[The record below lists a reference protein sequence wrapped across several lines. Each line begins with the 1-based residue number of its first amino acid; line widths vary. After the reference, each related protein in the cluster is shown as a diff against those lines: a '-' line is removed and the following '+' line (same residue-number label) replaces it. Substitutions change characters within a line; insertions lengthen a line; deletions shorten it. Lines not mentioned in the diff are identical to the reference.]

1 MVAGPVFQHKP
12 GACARCGHPIE
23 DLNSTHVCKACG
35 RPQPAPERALA
46 PDYFAF
52 FGIKRRLG
60 LNLADLDKRFYEVS
74 WTLHPDR
81 FTTAAP
87 EDRLAS
93 VERMT
98 FLNEGYRT
106 LKDPFARR
114 RYFLELA
121 GISRSGRA
129 VPSALAEL
137 WFEVQESMSEHAE
150 TAAARFAS
158 FEELFANTCRDHA
171 RDVEALEREIDSA
184 LEKAEAA
191 RLTHSGDVLPLTELL
206 RQLSE
211 WIQVETYLRSLAR
224 DVQRLKA
231 EGPQCR

>member
-1 MVAGPVFQHKP
+1 MVVGPVFQHKP
-12 GACARCGHPIE
+12 GACARCAHPLE

-35 RPQPAPERALA
+35 RPQPAPERTIP

-52 FGIKRRLG
+52 FGIRPRLR
-60 LNLADLDKRFYEVS
+60 LNVTDLEKRFYEIS
-74 WTLHPDR
+74 RTLHPDR
-81 FTTAAP
+81 FTTAAA

-98 FLNEGYRT
+98 LLNEGYRT
-106 LKDPFARR
+106 LKDSFARL

-121 GISRSGRA
+121 GVSRSGRA

-150 TAAARFAS
+150 SAAAKLAS
-158 FEELFANTCRDHA
+158 FEELFASTSRSHA
-171 RDVEALEREIDSA
+171 RDVEALEREIDAA

-191 RLTHSGDVLPLTELL
+191 GLTHSSDVLPLPELL
-206 RQLSE
+206 RKLSE
-211 WIQVETYLRSLAR
+211 WIQVEIYLRSLAR